1 MKKIITLA
9 ATLLVLSCNNNGNKT
24 AKTSESGNSN
34 ATTKP
39 ATNEDSGSSAAGTE
53 ITVTLTGGPNAGT
66 YTASSADPT
75 CSEGLTG
82 ANSFGNQYSVKGK
95 ADNEFSSLQLIID
108 NKDAAKKG
116 TDQFYIKVAF
126 GKILQGKK
134 YEINGGTSFL
144 TLAKTGSGKATLME
158 SGSAKTVVVEGKT
171 ADGVGISATI
181 KCNSVITNG

>member
-1 MKKIITLA
+1 
-9 ATLLVLSCNNNGNKT
+9 
-24 AKTSESGNSN
+24 
-34 ATTKP
+34 
-39 ATNEDSGSSAAGTE
+39 
-53 ITVTLTGGPNAGT
+53 
-66 YTASSADPT
+66 
-75 CSEGLTG
+75 LTG

-116 TDQFYIKVAF
+116 TDKFYIKVAF
-126 GKILQGKK
+126 GKILQGKS

-144 TLAKTGSGKATLME
+144 TSAKTGSGKATLME
-158 SGSAKTVVVEGKT
+158 SGSTKTVVVEGKT